1 MGGHRQRT
9 VLKEPAHTHHTR
21 PGPTQGARP
30 RSRWTDPHTTHPTHA
45 NTPHKQL
52 PHGTARAHTN
62 TQLTTD
68 LSHNHLLTHFFTI
81 LREVATKWFT

>member
-30 RSRWTDPHTTHPTHA
+30 RSRWTDPHPTHPTHA
-45 NTPHKQL
+45 NTPHEQL
-52 PHGTARAHTN
+52 RHGTARAQAN
-62 TQLTTD
+62 TQLTAD
-68 LSHNHLLTHFFTI
+68 LSHNHLLTHFSVILHALMTI
-81 LREVATKWFT
+81 WFT